1 MSKESLVFILGIL
14 VFFSPFLGF
23 PREYKEWFFIG
34 AGLVLM
40 FLGYRL
46 RRLEFLRSLDDGTG
60 ERKGDSFVETIAH
73 EEEDTDE
80 KEETDEVEHKQHLH
94 V

>member
-1 MSKESLVFILGIL
+1 MSKESLVFILGVL

-23 PREYKEWFFIG
+23 PREYKEWFLIG
-34 AGLVLM
+34 AGLILM

-46 RRLEFLRSLDDGTG
+46 RRLEFLRSLEDGSG
-60 ERKGDSFVETIAH
+60 ERKGDSFVETIAQEEQDN
-73 EEEDTDE
+73 EEE
-80 KEETDEVEHKQHLH
+80 KNETTEQHLH